1 MLVVCIANESEGEGE
16 GEGGVKENAQVSG
29 RMVCPK
35 SGFGRGTGRLAREQ
49 GKIQCPILF
58 ALNHKGVRRAIGEDR
73 ELATVM
79 KGMSKCLSCHRDF
92 PEVELKCFFFFFL
105 SILFPERNRPFP
117 PFQLL
122 GH

>member
-1 MLVVCIANESEGEGE
+1 MG
-16 GEGGVKENAQVSG
+16 K
-29 RMVCPK
+29 RDW
-35 SGFGRGTGRLAREQ
+35 GRLAREQ
-49 GKIQCPILF
+49 GNIQCPILF
-58 ALNHKGVRRAIGEDR
+58 ALNNKGVRRAIGEDR
-73 ELATVM
+73 DLVSVV

-92 PEVELKCFFFFFL
+92 PEVNLKQMLFFFFW